1 MSVSI
6 ITILLTAVKT
16 FFSWLIG
23 KRKAAEKKE
32 KEEAVKAAES
42 ELENAIDKG
51 NLADLIDA
59 TNKLGK
65 AHKK

>member
-6 ITILLTAVKT
+6 ITILLTTIKT
-16 FFSWLIG
+16 FFNWLIG

>member
-6 ITILLTAVKT
+6 ITILLTTIKT

-42 ELENAIDKG
+42 ELENAVDKG